1 MGQVRTVR
9 KLGVTVIRIIVLR
22 TGSKLEIIVAAY
34 AAGLGHLSGGLIRA
48 RASEASTGLL
58 AHLVAG
64 PVTLL
69 EAVEALAVG
78 LAGGDLVLGGV
89 HGGARLAGLGLRVA
103 LAAAFLSRA
112 VVLPVLA
119 LLGELQLGLAHRH
132 VRVGQTLYCFLHR
145 RGDLRLV
152 LAAALS
158 LEHIELFC
166 SGDQFA
172 FEGGLKRLVL
182 VRVLGVRRVVVLNGG
197 VLGDRVLNLFSLM
210 GASVISG

>member
-1 MGQVRTVR
+1 MDQVRTVR

-89 HGGARLAGLGLRVA
+89 HGGARLAGLGLRVT

-119 LLGELQLGLAHRH
+119 LLSELQLCKQSKQ
-132 VRVGQTLYCFLHR
+132 VP
-145 RGDLRLV
+145 
-152 LAAALS
+152 
-158 LEHIELFC
+158 
-166 SGDQFA
+166 
-172 FEGGLKRLVL
+172 
-182 VRVLGVRRVVVLNGG
+182 
-197 VLGDRVLNLFSLM
+197 
-210 GASVISG
+210 